1 MIFQTTTASER
12 AKPASEPRR
21 FDPAGLRVGDPEPRI
36 RIEAGRLVECSHS
49 VCPGVNFGEDVVA
62 FVGGDSEVFSGEAEV
77 VDFAGGV
84 VDFEADVPA
93 VFCGVAVCGGV
104 RSVRLGDCGCCE
116 EFCDDVVVCGAGGG
130 GDDDGSEGFAEGV
143 GVFDGCFV
151 VFACGADAGDG
162 FACGHVVGCS
172 KRVVFAFEVGDGVV
186 EGLCVGDGCGVGAF
200 CTFYDT
206 GGGEVKRH
214 GGDSPVLVF
223 GADLPG
229 VRAGVMWC

>member
-1 MIFQTTTASER
+1 M
-12 AKPASEPRR
+12 
-21 FDPAGLRVGDPEPRI
+21 
-36 RIEAGRLVECSHS
+36 
-49 VCPGVNFGEDVVA
+49 
-62 FVGGDSEVFSGEAEV
+62 
-77 VDFAGGV
+77 
-84 VDFEADVPA
+84 DFEADVPA
-93 VFCGVAVCGGV
+93 VLCGVAVCGGTG
-104 RSVRLGDCGCCE
+104 SVRLGDGCCCE

-143 GVFDGCFV
+143 GVLDGCFV

-172 KRVVFAFEVGDGVV
+172 ERVVFAFEVGDGVV
-186 EGLCVGDGCGVGAF
+186 EGLGVGDGCGVGAF

-229 VRAGVMWC
+229 CPGRG

>member
-1 MIFQTTTASER
+1 M
-12 AKPASEPRR
+12 
-21 FDPAGLRVGDPEPRI
+21 
-36 RIEAGRLVECSHS
+36 
-49 VCPGVNFGEDVVA
+49 
-62 FVGGDSEVFSGEAEV
+62 
-77 VDFAGGV
+77 
-84 VDFEADVPA
+84 DFEADVPA
-93 VFCGVAVCGGV
+93 VLCGVAVCGST
-104 RSVRLGDCGCCE
+104 RSVGLGDGGCCE
-116 EFCDDVVVCGAGGG
+116 KFCDDVVVCGAGGG

-143 GVFDGCFV
+143 GVLDGCFV

-172 KRVVFAFEVGDGVV
+172 KRVVFAFELGDGVV

-206 GGGEVKRH
+206 CGGEVEGH

-229 VRAGVMWC
+229 CPGRGDVVLGAVSSAGSGFRPAVPGYQPLIIYRGLRGI